1 MTPQTFGSLAVA
13 QSEKDRVRLSRN
25 LRIALDAVSALS
37 DCREIA
43 VPREASVDMVTAAV
57 TEAKVD
63 RVTAISVWNAM
74 IAAHE

>member
-25 LRIALDAVSALS
+25 LRIALDAVSALG
-37 DCREIA
+37 DCREIT

-63 RVTAISVWNAM
+63 RATAISVWNAM
-74 IAAHE
+74 VAAHE